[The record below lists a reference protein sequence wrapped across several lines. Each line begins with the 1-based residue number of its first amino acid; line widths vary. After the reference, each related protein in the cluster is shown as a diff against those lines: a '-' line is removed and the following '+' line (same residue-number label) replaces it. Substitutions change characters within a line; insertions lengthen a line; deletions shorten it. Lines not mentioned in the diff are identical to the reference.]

1 MATTFTR
8 SVFLLGALATVAN
21 ANSFLGR
28 TNRNAT
34 AMLSAESEHAL
45 LAELEVALGSGHR
58 HATEKRLRRI
68 EQMISPMFGAMTK
81 NANGKLGSAAAGY
94 VLHRVFVQ
102 RHGWFIRALEP
113 AGNALASWNTS
124 NPTSILEERVPEH
137 VQALFEK
144 RLGTHGLGM
153 KELAILAATL
163 EHLVH
168 NEAMDRLRVA
178 YLAKNLSQEDVLSEE
193 ESIGVLDTYMSIYIL
208 GFLHADLKSMTA
220 QKANDLQANIL
231 EIYPTWPETQ
241 QFMRE
246 VYKSVAPKRD
256 YLYFNE
262 VENVIAEIG
271 ERYGRFQDIE
281 CRQFKDW
288 LVALEDPSVGGAGR
302 VRLSDFYGAALNDG
316 KWQFSESL
324 DYLRQLGALDETDA
338 SNPRVII
345 PNYISGPS
353 NCVASSAYYSV
364 CCLDEC
370 ESILGRLEELVA
382 APDASPATLL
392 NLVPMVASAT
402 MPSNRTLSP
411 WLKHRL
417 EEVAKHHNG
426 LVPLHGRLFTQ
437 WLHYAYPR
445 ECNFPHAAGTID
457 PKRPEDILET
467 NNVNT
472 DELAANET
480 EMKRRIGEQAA
491 LKHRTPGV
499 ETHADEES
507 AMWSMHEELVVW
519 RPANEPMGR
528 WWFSAS
534 TSLFSGRALAFV
546 GAVASLSVALVR
558 SMEPALGG
566 ASKGSSE
573 KYYV

>member
-1 MATTFTR
+1 MAPKFT
-8 SVFLLGALATVAN
+8 SLVLCLGAFAAMVN
-21 ANSFLGR
+21 ANVFLGR
-28 TNRNAT
+28 TNKNAT
-34 AMLSAESEHAL
+34 GMLSAESEQAL

-68 EQMISPMFGAMTK
+68 EQMISPMFGAMAK

-168 NEAMDRLRVA
+168 NEAMDRLRVS

-193 ESIGVLDTYMSIYIL
+193 EALGVLDNYMSIYIL
-208 GFLHADLKSMTA
+208 GFLHTDLKSMTA
-220 QKANDLQANIL
+220 QKAQDLQANIL

-262 VENVIAEIG
+262 VENVIAEVG

-324 DYLRQLGALDETDA
+324 DYLRQLGALDEADS

-345 PNYISGPS
+345 PNYIS
-353 NCVASSAYYSV
+353 
-364 CCLDEC
+364 
-370 ESILGRLEELVA
+370 
-382 APDASPATLL
+382 
-392 NLVPMVASAT
+392 
-402 MPSNRTLSP
+402 
-411 WLKHRL
+411 
-417 EEVAKHHNG
+417 
-426 LVPLHGRLFTQ
+426 
-437 WLHYAYPR
+437 
-445 ECNFPHAAGTID
+445 
-457 PKRPEDILET
+457 
-467 NNVNT
+467 
-472 DELAANET
+472 
-480 EMKRRIGEQAA
+480 
-491 LKHRTPGV
+491 
-499 ETHADEES
+499 
-507 AMWSMHEELVVW
+507 
-519 RPANEPMGR
+519 
-528 WWFSAS
+528 
-534 TSLFSGRALAFV
+534 
-546 GAVASLSVALVR
+546 
-558 SMEPALGG
+558 
-566 ASKGSSE
+566 
-573 KYYV
+573 